1 VFLITSCWFR
11 IFPKDVNQI
20 EYIARSKIWKFNLE
34 EDRMSKLNCAKRI
47 CFAFLLCAIT
57 ANLLPAQTFNTLV
70 NFDGTNGSGPYWGH
84 LIQGT
89 DGNFYGTT
97 AWSGGNGN
105 FGTVFNITPGGLLT
119 TLYIFNFTEGANPF
133 AGLVQGNDGNFY
145 GTTQGGGSVG
155 NGTVFNI
162 TSGGLLTTLFSFC
175 AAGGYPDN
183 CSDGDNPQSGL
194 IQVADGSFY
203 GTTVNGSTNHGVGD
217 HCDYGCGTI
226 FKITPEGTETTLY
239 DFCSLA
245 DCRDGAL
252 PHGAALVQA
261 IDANLYG
268 TTESGGAHGRGTVFK
283 ISATGALTTLYS
295 FCSQSDCA
303 DGATPSSGLVQATDG
318 SFYGTTYHGGVH
330 NRGTVF
336 KISATGALTTLY
348 SFCSQSDCAD
358 GAHPYSGLVQ
368 ATDGNF
374 YGTTYDGGAH
384 SRGTVFQISATSAT
398 DTLKTLYSFCSQRH
412 CADGA
417 YPYAGLVQA
426 TDGSFY
432 GTTYHGGAN
441 GDGIV
446 FSLSVGLGPF
456 VETLSTSGNVGTEV
470 RILGT
475 NLTGA
480 ESVTFNGTP
489 AFFKVKSSSEI
500 VAVVPPG
507 ATTGMVQV
515 VAHGGTLSSNV
526 PFGVQRNQPTDLP

>member
-1 VFLITSCWFR
+1 
-11 IFPKDVNQI
+11 
-20 EYIARSKIWKFNLE
+20 
-34 EDRMSKLNCAKRI
+34 
-47 CFAFLLCAIT
+47 
-57 ANLLPAQTFNTLV
+57 
-70 NFDGTNGSGPYWGH
+70 
-84 LIQGT
+84 
-89 DGNFYGTT
+89 
-97 AWSGGNGN
+97 
-105 FGTVFNITPGGLLT
+105 
-119 TLYIFNFTEGANPF
+119 
-133 AGLVQGNDGNFY
+133 
-145 GTTQGGGSVG
+145 
-155 NGTVFNI
+155 
-162 TSGGLLTTLFSFC
+162 LLTTLFSFC

-303 DGATPSSGLVQATDG
+303 DGA
-318 SFYGTTYHGGVH
+318 
-330 NRGTVF
+330 
-336 KISATGALTTLY
+336 
-348 SFCSQSDCAD
+348 
-358 GAHPYSGLVQ
+358 
-368 ATDGNF
+368 
-374 YGTTYDGGAH
+374 
-384 SRGTVFQISATSAT
+384 
-398 DTLKTLYSFCSQRH
+398 
-412 CADGA
+412 